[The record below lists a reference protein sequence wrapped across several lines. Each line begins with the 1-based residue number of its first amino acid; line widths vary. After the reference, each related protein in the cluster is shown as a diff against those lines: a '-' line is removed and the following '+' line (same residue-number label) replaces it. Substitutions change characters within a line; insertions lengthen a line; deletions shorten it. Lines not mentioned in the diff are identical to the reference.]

1 MTEPTTI
8 PATAIDLPVS
18 AMAQGLVGS
27 EILKIA
33 ADIRARVAA
42 GQKIVNLTVGDFK
55 PDVFS
60 IPGVLKLGIA
70 EAYDKGETNYPPSD
84 GVPEL
89 RLAVRNFYAER
100 LGLDYTTASVVIAG
114 GVRPV
119 IYCSYRTLLDPGETL
134 AYPVPSWNNN
144 HYTWLVGAKGQPI
157 VASRETNFLPTAGDI
172 KPHLA
177 GTRVLIL
184 NSPLNPAGTAYSHDE
199 LQKIVEM
206 ILDENGRRTAAG
218 LRPLMLLYDQVY
230 WMLTFGTT
238 KHITPVAI
246 DKRMKDYTI
255 FTDGMSKAFAA
266 TGLRVGWCVGPEKV
280 MKPLSDI
287 LGHVGAWAPRPEQV
301 ACARFLADSVNL
313 EAYSLCLKHGIEKR
327 LVTLYEGF
335 EAMRQDGFP
344 VESITP
350 QGAIYLSARINLI
363 GKTVAG
369 VRLDTNEQI
378 RQLLLEKAAMAVV
391 PFQAFGLKEESGWF
405 RLSVGALAPTD
416 LDGLFPR
423 LREVLAE
430 ARG

>member
-1 MTEPTTI
+1 MTDPITI
-8 PATAIDLPVS
+8 PVAATDLPVS
-18 AMAQGLVGS
+18 AMAKGLVGS

-33 ADIRARVAA
+33 ADVRARIAA
-42 GQKIVNLTVGDFK
+42 GQKIVNLTVGDFR
-55 PDVFS
+55 PDVFG
-60 IPGVLKLGIA
+60 IPGVLKQGIA

-89 RLAVRNFYAER
+89 REAVRKFYAER
-100 LGLDYTTASVVIAG
+100 LGLEYATASIVIAG

-144 HYTWLVGAKGQPI
+144 HYAWLVGAKGQPI
-157 VASRETNFLPTAGDI
+157 IARRETNFLPSASDL

-184 NSPLNPAGTAYSHDE
+184 NSPLNPAGTAYTHDE

-206 ILDENGRRTAAG
+206 ILDENARRASAG
-218 LRPLMLLYDQVY
+218 QRPLMLLFDQVY

-238 KHITPVAI
+238 THITPVAI
-246 DKRMKDYTI
+246 DKRMKDYTV

-266 TGLRVGWCVGPEKV
+266 TGLRVGWSVGPEKI
-280 MKPLSDI
+280 MKPMSDI

-301 ACARFLADSVNL
+301 ACARFLADTANL
-313 EAYSLCLKHGIEKR
+313 NAYSLCMKDGIEKR
-327 LVTLYEGF
+327 LVTLHDGF
-335 EAMRQDGFP
+335 EAMQKDGFP

-363 GKTVAG
+363 GRTLGG
-369 VRLDTNEQI
+369 VRLETNEQI
-378 RQLLLEKAAMAVV
+378 RQLLLEKAGMAVV

-430 ARG
+430 SRG

>member
-1 MTEPTTI
+1 MSEPITI
-8 PATAIDLPVS
+8 PGAATNLPVS
-18 AMAQGLVGS
+18 AMAKGLVGS

-55 PDVFS
+55 PAVFG
-60 IPGVLKLGIA
+60 IPAGLKQGIA
-70 EAYDKGETNYPPSD
+70 EAYESGETNYPPSD

-89 RLAVRNFYAER
+89 RQAVRNFYAER
-100 LGLDYTTASVVIAG
+100 LGLDYATSSVVIAG
-114 GVRPV
+114 GVRPA

-144 HYTWLVGAKGQPI
+144 HYAWLVGAKGQPI
-157 VASRETNFLPTAGDI
+157 IARRETDFLPTAGDLA
-172 KPHLA
+172 PHLA
-177 GTRVLIL
+177 GTRVLVL
-184 NSPLNPAGTAYSHDE
+184 NSPLNPAGTAYTEDE
-199 LQKIVEM
+199 LRKIVEM
-206 ILDENGRRTAAG
+206 ILDENGRRAASG
-218 LRPLMLLYDQVY
+218 QRPLMLIYDQVY

-238 KHITPVAI
+238 SHVTPVGI
-246 DKRMKDYTI
+246 DSRMRDYTI

-266 TGLRVGWCVGPEKV
+266 TGLRVGWCVGPEAV

-301 ACARFLADSVNL
+301 ACARFLADRANL
-313 EAYSLCLKHGIEKR
+313 EAYSLCMKHGIEKR
-327 LVTLYEGF
+327 LVTLHEGF
-335 EAMRQDGFP
+335 EAMRQDGYP
-344 VESITP
+344 VDSIAP

-363 GKTVAG
+363 GRTLNG
-369 VRLDTNEQI
+369 VRLDSNEQI
-378 RQLLLEKAAMAVV
+378 RQFLLEKAAMAVV

-423 LREVLAE
+423 LREVLEE